1 MNPAKRMNLSKTKI
15 APAKPTPAMPTTV
28 GKPQRIGHYS
38 VVSVNYLHDDHV
50 HIYVNLNFRISLKH
64 KRIRDVIG
72 IYLRMCHCNANKM
85 INIGKPNSPDHQI
98 EAASFLYYAEMHS
111 CNAGEDAADRLL
123 KEAIE
128 NGTVHD

>member
-1 MNPAKRMNLSKTKI
+1 MNPAKRMNPSKSKLT
-15 APAKPTPAMPTTV
+15 PAKPTMPTTV
-28 GKPQRIGHYS
+28 GKPQRIGYNS
-38 VVSVNYLHDDHV
+38 SVSVNYLYDDHV

-72 IYLRMCHCNANKM
+72 IYLRMCHCNANKQ
-85 INIGKPNSPDHQI
+85 INIGAPNKQDYQI
-98 EAASFLYYAEMHS
+98 EAASFLYYAEMYA
-111 CNAGEDAADRLL
+111 CNQGEDAADRLL